1 VVGNKLL
8 KEIGVKPGSPEAYA
22 FTYNNFEDLAAK
34 YGKTGGF
41 GQIKTVLDK
50 IFKVIISKSIS
61 FWRTGFNANFFE

>member
-34 YGKTGGF
+34 YDYHNH
-41 GQIKTVLDK
+41 QSNLLPNQRPIP
-50 IFKVIISKSIS
+50 
-61 FWRTGFNANFFE
+61 